1 MATKTALTW
10 EEFLAAGKEGQSW
23 EYVDGEVKFM
33 SPHMGGGHFLAV
45 KAIGKAADQYEA
57 GHSEWLS
64 VHTDVAF
71 TMTSGSLRCPDW
83 ALVRYERFGGGEIP
97 EGPVPFPPDVA
108 FEVIFPS
115 DKWSDIQSKRR
126 EYNANGVIQV
136 WVDPEAKIA
145 EVISAN
151 RPIRFFGPEE
161 TVVIDELSGFKMDL
175 FPLESKRAGNGEPEG
190 GTSHWVVSD

>member
-1 MATKTALTW
+1 MATKTELTW

-45 KAIGKAADQYEA
+45 KAIGRAADRYETE
-57 GHSEWLS
+57 HPEWLS

-83 ALVRYERFGGGEIP
+83 ALLRYERFGRGEIP

-108 FEVIFPS
+108 FEVISPS
-115 DKWSDIQSKRR
+115 DKWSDVQNKRR
-126 EYNANGVIQV
+126 EYNANGVVQV
-136 WVDPEAKIA
+136 WVDSEAKIV
-145 EVISAN
+145 EVISPKHGA
-151 RPIRFFGPEE
+151 RTFGEGE
-161 TVVIDELSGFKMDL
+161 AVVIEELPGFEMNL
-175 FPLESKRAGNGEPEG
+175 FPVRPDKSEQS
-190 GTSHWVVSD
+190 